1 VARIRP
7 ISFGE
12 RPGPEPY
19 NASEVVALA
28 DSRFLFC
35 DNNVSD
41 ALFEFRLDPEG
52 VLDGPLRRRPIEGLA
67 PGAIDDIEGLEI
79 VERAGRRFI
88 FATSSLCLK
97 PRKRRHRKKSKR
109 GKVVAARE
117 AILRIAP
124 GPRDRLR
131 GEIIPD
137 FRPWLIERVKS
148 LEKAA
153 TYLPDDGGLNV
164 EALSWDPRTE
174 SLLFGLRTPLQAGRP
189 VLLRVRPRNFD
200 GPWTLDNLE
209 LLDPLPLDVPKA
221 HGELGLRS
229 MSLDQKT
236 GVSLITLGNP
246 TSASRAPFRL
256 YSWDGNPHGE
266 LRYYDRVRFHRRM
279 KVEGVTRG
287 TIGGRNAIVFVD
299 DGGGYQFL
307 WADDERLATSAPR
320 SSHGRAPNARRT
332 RRS

>member
-1 VARIRP
+1 VAKIRP

-41 ALFEFRLDPEG
+41 ALFEFRLDAKG
-52 VLDGPLRRRPIEGLA
+52 ALDGPIRRRRIEGLA
-67 PGAIDDIEGLEI
+67 PGAIDDIEGLE
-79 VERAGRRFI
+79 VVARRGRRFI

-97 PRKRRHRKKSKR
+97 PRRKSRRRKSKR

-117 AILRIAP
+117 AMLRIAM

-131 GEIIPD
+131 AEIIPD
-137 FRPWLIERVKS
+137 FRPWLIDRVTS
-148 LEKAA
+148 LKKAA

-164 EALSWDPRTE
+164 EALSWDARTE
-174 SLLFGLRTPLQAGRP
+174 SLLVGLRTPLQAGRP
-189 VLLRVRPRNFD
+189 VLLRVRPRKFD

-209 LLDPLPLDVPKA
+209 LLDPLPLVIPKE
-221 HGELGLRS
+221 HGELGIRS
-229 MSLDQKT
+229 MSLDQAT
-236 GVSLITLGNP
+236 GISLITLGNS
-246 TSASRAPFRL
+246 TSASKAPFRL
-256 YSWDGNPHGE
+256 YSWDGNQRGE
-266 LRYYDRVRFHRRM
+266 LRYYERVRFHRRM

-287 TIGGRNAIVFVD
+287 TIGGRNAVIFVD

-307 WADDERLATSAPR
+307 WADDERLEAE
-320 SSHGRAPNARRT
+320 
-332 RRS
+332 

>member
-1 VARIRP
+1 VAKIRP

-19 NASEVVALA
+19 NASEVIALA

-41 ALFEFRLDPEG
+41 ALLEFRLDAKG
-52 VLDGPLRRRPIEGLA
+52 ALDGPIRRRTIEGLA
-67 PGAIDDIEGLEI
+67 PGAIDDIEGLE
-79 VERAGRRFI
+79 VVARAGRQFI

-97 PRKRRHRKKSKR
+97 ARKKRRRKKSKR

-117 AILRIAP
+117 AMLRIAI
-124 GPRDRLR
+124 GPRGRLR
-131 GEIIPD
+131 AEIIPD
-137 FRPWLIERVKS
+137 FRPWLVDRVRS
-148 LEKAA
+148 LRRAA

-174 SLLFGLRTPLQAGRP
+174 SLLVGLRTPLQEGRP
-189 VLLRVRPRNFD
+189 VLLRVRPRKFD

-209 LLDPLPLDVPKA
+209 LLDPLPLVVPKA
-221 HGELGLRS
+221 HGELGIRS
-229 MSLDQKT
+229 MSLDQAT
-236 GVSLITLGNP
+236 GISLITLGNS
-246 TSASRAPFRL
+246 TSASKAPFRL
-256 YSWDGNPHGE
+256 YSWDANPRGE

-287 TIGGRNAIVFVD
+287 TIGGRKAVIFVD

-307 WADDERLATSAPR
+307 WADDERLKTE
-320 SSHGRAPNARRT
+320 
-332 RRS
+332 